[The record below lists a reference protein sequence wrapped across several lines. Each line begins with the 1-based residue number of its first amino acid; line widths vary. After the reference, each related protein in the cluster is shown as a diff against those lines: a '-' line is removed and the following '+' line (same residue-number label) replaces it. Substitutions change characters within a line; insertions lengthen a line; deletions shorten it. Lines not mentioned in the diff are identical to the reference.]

1 MPLIDPAIAPEHW
14 QLSDSGRVAAT
25 GLASLLP
32 ANAILVS
39 SAEPKAVQTLS
50 PAGLVTPDPRFNEV
64 KRVEAFSDSFRV
76 ARQSYVEGADH
87 PDWERRAEVAQRFGA
102 GIAAYDGRPLVI
114 ASHGMA
120 MTLWLTAR
128 LGLPDPGAF
137 WAALRFPDAHLIDLG
152 SGKVTRL

>member
-1 MPLIDPAIAPEHW
+1 MPLIDPAVAPEHW
-14 QLSDSGRVAAT
+14 QLSDLGRTAAV
-25 GLASLLP
+25 SLVSVLP
-32 ANAILVS
+32 ADATLVS

-64 KRVEAFSDSFRV
+64 HRDEPFSDNFRV
-76 ARQSYVEGADH
+76 ARRSYVEGVDH
-87 PDWERRAEVAQRFGA
+87 PGWEPRAEVVQRFDD
-102 GIAAYDGRPLVI
+102 GIAFYAGRPLVI

-137 WAALRFPDAHLIDLG
+137 WAALRFPDAHLIDLDAR
-152 SGKVTRL
+152 KVTRL